1 MKAIRVHEFGGPEVL
16 KYEDVPDPT
25 PGSGQVLIKVQAVG
39 VNPVETY
46 IRSGSNAALPRPY
59 TPGSDA
65 VGVIEAVG
73 DGVTGWKP
81 GDRVYTSATV
91 TGAYAEKT
99 VADAKTVYRLPENI
113 SFVQGA
119 GINIP
124 YATAYCSLFMRAHG
138 APGETVLVHGA
149 SGGVGTAAV
158 QIARS
163 HGFTVFG
170 TAGTEEG
177 LKLAREQGAH
187 QVFNHREEGYL
198 EKAKA
203 ATPNGAGFDI
213 ILEMLANVN
222 LGKDLGNLAPKGR
235 VVVIGSRGAVEINP
249 RDTMARDASI
259 VGMLLFNASPAE
271 LKTIHSAVYAGL
283 ENGTLKP
290 IVGQELP
297 LSKAAK
303 AHVEVMKSSGAHG
316 KIVLIP

>member
-1 MKAIRVHEFGGPEVL
+1 L

-25 PGSGQVLIKVQAVG
+25 PGSGQVLIKVHAIG

-65 VGVIEAVG
+65 VGVVESVG
-73 DGVTGWKP
+73 DGLKNWKS
-81 GDRVYTSATV
+81 GDRVYTSATL

-99 VADAKTVYRLPENI
+99 LADVKTVYRLPDNV

-119 GINIP
+119 GINVP
-124 YATAYCSLFMRAHG
+124 YATAYCSLFQRAHG
-138 APGETVLVHGA
+138 VPGETVLVHGA

-170 TAGTEEG
+170 TAGTAEG
-177 LKLAREQGAH
+177 LKLVQEQGALA
-187 QVFNHREEGYL
+187 VFNHREEGYL
-198 EKAKA
+198 DKAKA

-222 LGKDLGNLAPKGR
+222 LGKDLPMLAPKGR
-235 VVVIGSRGAVEINP
+235 VVVIGSRGAVEINA

-259 VGMLLFNASPAE
+259 IGMLLFNAAPDE
-271 LKTIHSAVYAGL
+271 LKTIHSALYAGL
-283 ENGTLKP
+283 ENGTLRP

-303 AHVEVMKSSGAHG
+303 AHVEVMKSSGAFG
-316 KIVLIP
+316 KIVMTP